1 MTIRLSVEF
10 ITQVPSLKNILA
22 ECPERTIARKGIL
35 YGMAQNL
42 ARINIQAANQP
53 KTNISV
59 EDRGV
64 EGVGIQADIPRGTR
78 WGIQPGPPLG
88 THKGCPYISNLFRR
102 RGIPPGYLSPRQDSH
117 EGCPYILEQLSK
129 RRQPLS
135 GPWS

>member
-10 ITQVPSLKNILA
+10 ITQVPFLKNILA

-64 EGVGIQADIPRGTR
+64 EGGGIQADVPRGTR
-78 WGIQPGPPLG
+78 SGIHPGPPLG
-88 THKGCPYISNLFRR
+88 T
-102 RGIPPGYLSPRQDSH
+102 H

>member
-10 ITQVPSLKNILA
+10 ITQVPFLKNILA

-78 WGIQPGPPLG
+78 SGIQPG
-88 THKGCPYISNLFRR
+88 THEGCPYISNMFRR
-102 RGIPPGYLSPRQDSH
+102 PAIPPSYLFPSQDSH
-117 EGCPYILEQLSK
+117 EWGPSIL
-129 RRQPLS
+129 
-135 GPWS
+135 

>member
-10 ITQVPSLKNILA
+10 ITQVPFLKNILA
-22 ECPERTIARKGIL
+22 ECPERTIAREGIL

-42 ARINIQAANQP
+42 ARINVQAVNQP

-59 EDRGV
+59 EDRGD
-64 EGVGIQADIPRGTR
+64 EGVGIQADIPPGTR
-78 WGIQPGPPLG
+78 SRMPPG
-88 THKGCPYISNLFRR
+88 THEACPYVSNLVRG

-117 EGCPYILEQLSK
+117 QGCPYILEWLSK
-129 RRQPLS
+129 RCQPVS